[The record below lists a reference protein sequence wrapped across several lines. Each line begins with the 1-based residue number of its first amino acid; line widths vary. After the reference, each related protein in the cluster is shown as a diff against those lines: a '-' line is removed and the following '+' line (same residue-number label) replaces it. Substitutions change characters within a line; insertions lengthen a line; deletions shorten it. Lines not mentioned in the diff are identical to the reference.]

1 MTTCSFKIN
10 IEEIASTVIE
20 KVQIAEL
27 KKSRDKS

>member
-10 IEEIASTVIE
+10 IEEIASTRIE

-27 KKSRDKS
+27 KKIA